1 MRTLMGLLAGSGDRG
16 GAVAAYTEFE
26 RRFRDELGLEPSPD
40 TMALL
45 HELREAPYVVDIA
58 SVTAEQSDSPQ
69 EGMILGPPALAGPRS
84 DQPETV
90 SSNMHASRTLLR
102 IGLVAASVLLVVA
115 TVAVVMSRGGPVGTE
130 EEVPR
135 LVVLPFVNL
144 GEPEDDYFADGMTD
158 EITARLSGFGGLR
171 VIARQTAI
179 QYEGSP
185 LSVREIADEL
195 DVDYV
200 LEGTVRTDRT
210 PDGSNQVR
218 ISPQL
223 IRASDET
230 HVWAEPSTVSLIPG
244 DIFRVQA
251 EIAARIAAGMD
262 VVLLEPER

>member
-1 MRTLMGLLAGSGDRG
+1 MRA
-16 GAVAAYTEFE
+16 
-26 RRFRDELGLEPSPD
+26 
-40 TMALL
+40 
-45 HELREAPYVVDIA
+45 
-58 SVTAEQSDSPQ
+58 
-69 EGMILGPPALAGPRS
+69 
-84 DQPETV
+84 
-90 SSNMHASRTLLR
+90 
-102 IGLVAASVLLVVA
+102 
-115 TVAVVMSRGGPVGTE
+115 
-130 EEVPR
+130 
-135 LVVLPFVNL
+135 
-144 GEPEDDYFADGMTD
+144 
-158 EITARLSGFGGLR
+158 
-171 VIARQTAI
+171 QTAI

-200 LEGTVRTDRT
+200 LKGTVRTDRT